1 MFFDNASTTK
11 IDDVI
16 IEKLSKFNNEYF
28 YNPGALYADGLKSK
42 NKLEEFR
49 DEMLSCL
56 QSENGKIIFTGSAT
70 EANNMALFGT
80 LKKNTKKILISVG
93 EHPSVYNTALEI
105 KNRGYDVDFVKL
117 DKTGKVDIEDFKS
130 KMTKDVDFVS
140 IMNVSNETGAIND
153 IAKLVSIAKN
163 TNPKVIFHSDGVQS
177 FGKIDVNVD
186 DMGVDLYTIS
196 AHKIHGSKGVG
207 ALYIK
212 NGLALK
218 PIIFGGGQEGN
229 LRSGTENTIGI
240 FTLVESSKIAT
251 QNLKKNYEYV
261 LNLKNYFLK
270 KIDESNLNYNLH
282 SFEDNSPYIVSIS
295 FLGCRAETLLNK
307 LSDYDICVG
316 NGSACSSKKKNNRVL
331 ENMGLTEKD
340 IESNL
345 RISFSK
351 FNTLEE
357 IDYLCEKLIL
367 CVNDYLDK
375 TR

>member
-11 IDDVI
+11 IDDEI
-16 IEKLSKFNNEYF
+16 IDRLSDFNNEYF

-163 TNPKVIFHSDGVQS
+163 INPKVVFHSDGVQA

-186 DMGVDLYTIS
+186 DIGVDMYTIS

-212 NGLALK
+212 NGVAVK
-218 PIIFGGGQEGN
+218 PIIFGGGQESN
-229 LRSGTENTIGI
+229 LRSGTENMIGI
-240 FTLVESSKIAT
+240 FTLVEASKIAT

-270 KIDESNLNYNLH
+270 KITESNLNCHLH

-307 LSDYDICVG
+307 LSDYGISVG

-340 IESNL
+340 VESNL

-357 IDYLCEKLIL
+357 IDYLCEKLIF
-367 CVNDYLDK
+367 CVNDYLNK
-375 TR
+375 TK